1 MTVDLEAM
9 TSGLPPAWV
18 GFLRDWHRC
27 LRSANH
33 PATTRYNYLL
43 AAVQLARFLTAQP
56 HDYRAGACDTP
67 VQVTRHDLEAFQAWM
82 VETRSASTAKNK
94 YKALQQFFRW
104 LMVDEE
110 EIEESPMVRLRQPRT
125 ATTLIPVISDDD
137 TTRILD
143 TCRGK
148 DFLPLR
154 DTAIIR
160 LLCNTGARL
169 SEVANLHADDVDLA
183 LDTIRYHGKG
193 AKDRR
198 VRFGPKTGRA
208 ISRYLRS
215 RRDHPGADLPHLW
228 LAARGACPLQANGI
242 KIMLRR
248 RGDSAGVEHVHA
260 HRWRHTYAHQWK
272 LAGGD
277 TGDLMLVMGWTS
289 DDMPRHYGAAAAAD
303 RAQQIQA
310 RLRIGDHV

>member
-1 MTVDLEAM
+1 VD
-9 TSGLPPAWV
+9 
-18 GFLRDWHRC
+18 
-27 LRSANH
+27 
-33 PATTRYNYLL
+33 
-43 AAVQLARFLTAQP
+43 
-56 HDYRAGACDTP
+56 
-67 VQVTRHDLEAFQAWM
+67 VTRHDLEAFQAWM
-82 VETRSASTAKNK
+82 VETRSASTAMNK

-110 EIEESPMVRLRQPRT
+110 EIDESPMLRLRQPRT
-125 ATTLIPVISDDD
+125 ATTLIPVISDQD

-169 SEVANLHADDVDLA
+169 SEVANLHLDDVDLA

-208 ISRYLRS
+208 ISRYLRA
-215 RRDHPGADLPHLW
+215 RHEHPGADLPHLW
-228 LAARGACPLQANGI
+228 LAARGAWPLQANGI

-248 RGDSAGVEHVHA
+248 RGEAAGVDNVHA

-310 RLRIGDHV
+310 RLRIGDDV